1 MKCIISAR
9 RSGRTTKMIEMCAEH
24 PGSVIVAPNQ
34 RSAESIFHM
43 ALMMGK
49 QIPFPMTFDHFVHK
63 CYMGDQYEKFLFDDL
78 DRSLQLAAGHGRIVA
93 ATMESEESI
102 WTREKLMNCSI

>member
-1 MKCIISAR
+1 MECIISGR

-34 RSAESIFHM
+34 RAAESIFHM
-43 ALMMGK
+43 AVMMGK
-49 QIPFPMTFDHFVHK
+49 QIPFPMTFNHFAFR
-63 CYMGDQYEKFLFDDL
+63 CYTKGQYKEYLFDDL
-78 DRSLQLAAGHGRIVA
+78 DRSLQLMAGSGRVAA

-102 WTREKLMNCSI
+102 WIREQLMSCSI